1 MELPSG
7 PPSLTP
13 GGAPPPP
20 AAADPSEPTPVAPP
34 TDGLLADED
43 RNRRLVATTAAA
55 ALVAVAVMIATFLV
69 TRDDGPA
76 PAPPPEVAVGQ
87 RLEDDGATAATEPPA
102 TVPADHL
109 AATLEEI
116 EAFVAEERGRD
127 FREEVELTL
136 LDREAYEDRVR
147 QEFDEDIAGDEEVVA
162 AIRQAAAV
170 YQALGAWPAGT
181 DPVGLLREFNAVGS
195 LGFYDPVTD
204 EMVVAGGEI
213 TPLLRTTLA
222 HELTHALDDQWFDLD
237 RPDLDAR
244 TDEASMAFS
253 AVVEGSAR
261 QVESAY
267 EATLSDEEQADSD
280 AEAQALIDGIDLS
293 RFPSILILEQQFV
306 YEGGQAFVADLLAA
320 EGEAGLARALRR
332 PPRTTEA
339 IQEVD
344 TWLTEGPTA
353 PTVPVPEADGAVEGD
368 GVLGQFLVDQLTAPA
383 RVGTDGQLDGTV
395 PEWDGDRYVLWADG
409 DQWCV
414 RAAVLGDVDA
424 LAEQLGPWADQVG
437 AELDPAGDEL
447 VVTSCN

>member
-7 PPSLTP
+7 PPSVTP

-20 AAADPSEPTPVAPP
+20 PGADEGPPAATP
-34 TDGLLADED
+34 GLLADEE

-55 ALVAVAVMIATFLV
+55 ALVAVALMITTFLV

-76 PAPPPEVAVGQ
+76 PVPPPEVAVDQ
-87 RLEDDGATAATEPPA
+87 RLEDDGATAATDPPA
-102 TVPADHL
+102 TVPAEDL

-116 EAFVAEERGRD
+116 EAFVEAARGRE
-127 FREEVELTL
+127 FREEVDVTL

-147 QEFDEDIAGDEEVVA
+147 EEFDEDVAGDEEVVA
-162 AIRQAAAV
+162 AIGQAAAV

-181 DPVGLLREFNAVGS
+181 DPVELLREFNAVGS

-293 RFPSILILEQQFV
+293 RFPPILILEQQFV

-332 PPRTTEA
+332 PPLTTEA

-344 TWLTEGPTA
+344 TWLAEGPTA
-353 PTVPVPEADGAVEGD
+353 PSVPVPEADGTVAGE

-383 RVGTDGQLDGTV
+383 RVDADGALDGTV

-409 DQWCV
+409 DRWCV
-414 RAAVLGDVDA
+414 RDTVRGDVDG
-424 LAEQLGPWADQVG
+424 LAEQLGPWAEQVG

-447 VVTSCN
+447 VVTVCN